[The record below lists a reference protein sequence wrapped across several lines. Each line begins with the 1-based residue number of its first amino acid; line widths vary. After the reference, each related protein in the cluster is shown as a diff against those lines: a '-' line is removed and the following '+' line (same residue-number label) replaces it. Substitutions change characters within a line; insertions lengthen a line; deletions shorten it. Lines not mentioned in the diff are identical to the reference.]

1 MSGVVLTVKVVPGSS
16 KTALA
21 GTLNGMLK
29 VKVAAPP
36 ERGKANEALIDFLA
50 ETLGVKRN
58 GVTLVRGHTHSVKQ
72 VRISGAMEPDLLR
85 RLSEITGCPDP
96 ASGTGRVERG

>member
-1 MSGVVLTVKVVPGSS
+1 MCGLNVQTTQGGVQICVKVVPGSS

-21 GTLNGMLK
+21 GTLGGMLK

-50 ETLGVKRN
+50 QALAVKGSRITL
-58 GVTLVRGHTHSVKQ
+58 TRGHTQPVKHITIRGLTSQ
-72 VRISGAMEPDLLR
+72 DLIT
-85 RLSEITGCPDP
+85 RLGL
-96 ASGTGRVERG
+96 